1 MSFLKNLLSLTRST
15 SENLINDLPFFLS
28 FFVIHSINYLKNR
41 EWTIPGETKSL
52 HSGYSLTSWSFMP
65 VLDILN
71 VGFDVKAK
79 SFCKLSIPEMEMLH
93 ALHYDHNFY
102 LYPFWHYDILVL
114 ICNSNFIFST
124 VTSVW
129 IQIVRYSCTFRV
141 TWNLYRAYMN
151 IKITYL
157 TRRAGVYTNQLWK
170 IQRLFLTKQT
180 SNNT

>member
-1 MSFLKNLLSLTRST
+1 M
-15 SENLINDLPFFLS
+15 IYHFFLVFS
-28 FFVIHSINYLKNR
+28 GFIPLIIWKIGS
-41 EWTIPGETKSL
+41 ETIPGETKSL

-65 VLDILN
+65 ALDILN

-141 TWNLYRAYMN
+141 TWNLYRAYMS

-157 TRRAGVYTNQLWK
+157 TRKAGVYTNQLWK